1 MGQNKA
7 KDKIRKINSLA
18 SIRSEKSTDVSR
30 KPGFIMKKNGS
41 FMKRQSS
48 EHISLIEDYRPNK
61 ENINPNMVT

>member
-1 MGQNKA
+1 LGQNKA

-48 EHISLIEDYRPNK
+48 EHISLIEDHRPNK